1 MTNLPFSAARQV
13 GDTYYI
19 AGQIGLKDGKLVSD
33 DFKEQTVQA
42 VANLAE
48 ILKQNGLTLENV
60 VDVTV
65 FMTEAVDLPT
75 FNEVY
80 AKEFKTPYPARAAV
94 TVKAL
99 PFGAKV
105 ELKAI
110 ATK

>member
-1 MTNLPFSAARQV
+1 MANLPFSAFRQI
-13 GDTYYI
+13 GNTYYI

-33 DFKEQTVQA
+33 DFKEQTIQA

-48 ILKQNGLTLENV
+48 ILKQNGMTIENV
-60 VDVTV
+60 VDVTA
-65 FMTEAVDLPT
+65 FITEEVDLTT

-80 AKEFKTPYPARAAV
+80 GNEFKSPYPARATV

-110 ATK
+110 ASI